1 MEIRAATDE
10 SQKLLQA
17 AADGNILVL
26 NEATPEQVAH
36 TRCSS
41 GCTCLHWA
49 AGTNQL
55 DALTYLVI
63 QRGVDVNITANKK
76 ARGRTPLHYAC
87 RNGHIDCAKRLV
99 ELGADIDARAK
110 HSVSPFQ
117 LAVWQCHLDIADWLV
132 HQGVKAS
139 QTNEF
144 DCGAVHWIGLCP
156 RQTPGEDIVT
166 FARWLAQQP
175 GIDFHVKQRQG
186 HSPLH
191 KSAWGGHL
199 DLIQYLKI
207 EHGMMDDTQ
216 DLAGNYAA
224 DLADMANTDH
234 HREISVFLRQECS
247 VDRARSC
254 AVLGVNPT
262 TARPTE
268 IRKAFYLKAKLMHPD
283 RATTNDAAVDFSE
296 LQKAYDHLIMEDGI
310 GKQRNPAHSL
320 KLMLKATA
328 TGRDDNT
335 LQNDNNCFK
344 ARLIAVLLEYGSKG
358 LDVGNIKKKWKQVW
372 PDVPF
377 PEELTFTTGAQQKR
391 KGTLLKYIKKHAGD
405 AVDVVVSNGSTKI
418 VPRNFIHTNLVNET
432 ESCDQTYI

>member
-1 MEIRAATDE
+1 
-10 SQKLLQA
+10 
-17 AADGNILVL
+17 
-26 NEATPEQVAH
+26 
-36 TRCSS
+36 
-41 GCTCLHWA
+41 
-49 AGTNQL
+49 
-55 DALTYLVI
+55 
-63 QRGVDVNITANKK
+63 
-76 ARGRTPLHYAC
+76 
-87 RNGHIDCAKRLV
+87 
-99 ELGADIDARAK
+99 
-110 HSVSPFQ
+110 
-117 LAVWQCHLDIADWLV
+117 
-132 HQGVKAS
+132 
-139 QTNEF
+139 
-144 DCGAVHWIGLCP
+144 
-156 RQTPGEDIVT
+156 
-166 FARWLAQQP
+166 
-175 GIDFHVKQRQG
+175 
-186 HSPLH
+186 
-191 KSAWGGHL
+191 
-199 DLIQYLKI
+199 
-207 EHGMMDDTQ
+207 
-216 DLAGNYAA
+216 
-224 DLADMANTDH
+224 
-234 HREISVFLRQECS
+234 
-247 VDRARSC
+247 
-254 AVLGVNPT
+254 
-262 TARPTE
+262 
-268 IRKAFYLKAKLMHPD
+268 MHPD